1 MEDPPIIFRFLV
13 VICNY
18 PEKQSMT
25 KNPLIIPVLL
35 LLLASCQQNEPS
47 DHNALSQDLDS
58 LLQSIPDF
66 SGVLLIAENGNPV
79 YHQAFGYRTFSD
91 HTPLE
96 ITDIFELA
104 SVSKQFTAMIIM
116 MLKEEDKLQYDDPLE
131 KYIPGLPYP
140 GITIRHLLNHT
151 SGLPDYQAVMD
162 QYWDKSKVAG
172 NEECIEYLIKYHPKE
187 NFAPG
192 EKYEYSNTGYMLLA
206 TIAEKASGKDF
217 IGLCRE
223 RIFTPVAMA
232 QTDIRT
238 KEDKLKLQN
247 MAWGHLYV
255 AEKQAYIP
263 ADSFPAFNYSI
274 WLGNRKGPGRIS
286 SSASDLL
293 KWDQALYKQSLVR
306 EGTLHEAFTPATL
319 NSGSRSSYGFGW
331 VVEQHAQLGKK
342 VSHAGDNPG
351 YKTMII
357 RYIDERRTLILLS
370 NNAHAKFDA
379 VVDQVEMEIASN
391 L

>member
-1 MEDPPIIFRFLV
+1 
-13 VICNY
+13 
-18 PEKQSMT
+18 MT
-25 KNPLIIPVLL
+25 KKKQLIIAVLL
-35 LLLASCQQNEPS
+35 LLLVSCQQNEPS
-47 DHNALSQDLDS
+47 NNNALSNDLDS
-58 LLQSIPDF
+58 LFHSIPDF
-66 SGVLLIAENGNPV
+66 SGVLLVAENGNPV
-79 YHQAFGYRTFSD
+79 YHQAFGYRAFSD
-91 HTPLE
+91 QTPLE
-96 ITDIFELA
+96 IADVFELA

-116 MLKEEDKLQYDDPLE
+116 MLKEEGKLQYDDPLE

-172 NEECIEYLIKYHPKE
+172 NEDCIEYLIKYHPKE

-192 EKYEYSNTGYMLLA
+192 ERYEYSNTGYMLLA
-206 TIAEKASGKDF
+206 TIAEKASGEDF
-217 IGLCRE
+217 TGLCRD
-223 RIFTPVAMA
+223 RIFTPVAMT

-238 KEDKLKLQN
+238 KGDKLKLQN

-255 AEKQAYIP
+255 AEKQTYVH

-293 KWDQALYKQSLVR
+293 KWDQALYMESMVSD
-306 EGTLHEAFTPATL
+306 EILHEAFTPATL
-319 NSGSRSSYGFGW
+319 NNGSRSDYGFGW
-331 VVEQHAQLGKK
+331 VVGKHLQLGRK
-342 VSHAGDNPG
+342 VFHAGDNPG
-351 YKTMII
+351 YKTIII
-357 RYIDERRTLILLS
+357 RYIDTRKTLILLS
-370 NNAHAKFDA
+370 NNAYAKFDA
-379 VVDQVEMEIASN
+379 VVDQVEMEIGSN